1 MTRDEVIKILGEN
14 ATDEQVK
21 GILDKFHEKDSE
33 IRNAKENAVALAK
46 AQADLAATQADLKT
60 AQSQLDEI
68 NKNNMSEQE
77 KIEADRKEAAKLVSE
92 SKKVYAKAKATEIL
106 AQVGITDEK
115 LINSLVSDNVE
126 LTEANANIYV
136 ENIKS
141 IKESV
146 EKQTREQLST
156 ADLKP
161 NASNSSNNDG
171 MTWEKF
177 TSLSEEE
184 QSRFEQEHPEEF
196 AKL

>member
-21 GILDKFHEKDSE
+21 GILDKFHEKDNDARTKAAE
-33 IRNAKENAVALAK
+33 LAKTQADLAK
-46 AQADLAATQADLKT
+46 AQADLTT
-60 AQSQLDEI
+60 AQSQLDQI

-106 AQVGITDEK
+106 ATVGITDEK

-136 ENIKS
+136 ENIKN
-141 IKESV
+141 IKDSV

-161 NASNSSNNDG
+161 NPSNSSKNDDG